1 MTERELKRLKRTDLI
16 GLLLDLTRENEQL
29 KSELEETRAKLESR
43 EIMIEESGSL
53 AQAAMELNG
62 VFKAAQEACEQ
73 YIYNI
78 RLRAGDIPSQDGD

>member
-1 MTERELKRLKRTDLI
+1 MTERELKRLKRADLI

-29 KSELEETRAKLESR
+29 KSELDLTTAKPEIR
-43 EIMIEESGSL
+43 EINIEQSCTL
-53 AQAAMELNG
+53 AQSAMQLNN

-78 RLRAGDIPSQDGD
+78 RLRAGDIPSQDGE